1 MYNAEH
7 EESGNEWES
16 QLLEEE
22 LVKHGSIVKVSE
34 NFSEYIGPI
43 IYWFYKSTFSPM
55 REQKLAYCLKEQAP
69 SEQIWYSYLNVMCI

>member
-43 IYWFYKSTFSPM
+43 IY
-55 REQKLAYCLKEQAP
+55 
-69 SEQIWYSYLNVMCI
+69 

>member
-22 LVKHGSIVKVSE
+22 MVKHGSIVKVREDLFLKIPTQHADFNYPLSAQCE
-34 NFSEYIGPI
+34 NRS
-43 IYWFYKSTFSPM
+43 SLT
-55 REQKLAYCLKEQAP
+55 
-69 SEQIWYSYLNVMCI
+69 V